1 MSRLEAIRRAEAES
15 HTAAY
20 ETLQLYAPG
29 SWLSKPVKALEALL
43 PLYADR
49 KGLRVLDLGSGV
61 GRNAIACART
71 LKGAQVTCVDIL
83 PMAIEKLMENAESL
97 KYYLRGLFLSC
108 GRITDPHAEA
118 HIEFSL
124 RSEAAAERLVL
135 LMLESGLDKPG
146 RSKRRDRFSVYYK
159 SRDRIS
165 DMLTA
170 MDAGALVFDYINR
183 AIYKSLEWN
192 ERRAINMISGNIN
205 RSVIAGERQ
214 AAACRY
220 LLENNKGAQL
230 TSDLYETAILR
241 VNNVNL
247 SLSELAAVHNPPLT
261 KSGLNNR
268 LKRIID
274 IAEKNG
280 FTVE

>member
-1 MSRLEAIRRAEAES
+1 MRSYIIIL
-15 HTAAY
+15 
-20 ETLQLYAPG
+20 TLLLGAFPT
-29 SWLSKPVKALEALL
+29 LSQT
-43 PLYADR
+43 R
-49 KGLRVLDLGSGV
+49 ITGRVLDKAGSPSEGFV
-61 GRNAIACART
+61 T
-71 LKGAQVTCVDIL
+71 LSLPGESTILYYADIDTKGIYTLTC
-83 PMAIEKLMENAESL
+83 ENAKLAQLISDSDRELVSL
-97 KYYLRGLFLSC
+97 IADADDLKFYLRGLFLAC
-108 GRITDPHAEA
+108 GRTTDPHAEA
-118 HIEFSL
+118 HLEFSL
-124 RSEAAAERLVL
+124 SSADAADRLSVL
-135 LMLESGLDKPG
+135 MQESGLDKPG
-146 RSKRRDRFSVYYK
+146 RSKRRDKHSVYYK

-170 MDAGALVFDYINR
+170 MDAGALVFDYLNS

-205 RSVIAGERQ
+205 RSVIAAERQ

-220 LLENNKGAQL
+220 LIENKRGALL
-230 TSDLYETAILR
+230 TPELYETAILR

-247 SLSELAAVHNPPLT
+247 SLSELAAAHNPVLT

-280 FTVE
+280 YTN